1 MKGLLL
7 SLVPGRKLTALDLVF
22 AALGLLAVAVMISY
36 AIHPI
41 AGVTLAM
48 MGLGRPIL
56 TQDELNAHRT
66 ALAAQDVIYAPLY
79 DSISYAAAGQS
90 QLVLF
95 TSPLGQGT
103 TTSPGAT
110 GSKTIADTNMTA
122 AGQLTKGNEFF
133 MVGQEIMF
141 FPGESPENNGVGAT
155 VGFLNDTYAFSKSGV
170 LTLQIG
176 SNRAYIQDG
185 PLGIF
190 PPSARLA
197 VALGVGGNATAGT
210 QTILNNMYAA
220 MTGEPYAITPVYIE
234 ATQGFQEVLQWPAA
248 VTITATARL
257 FSRLRGY
264 LIRNAQ

>member
-1 MKGLLL
+1 MKGLYRL
-7 SLVPGRKLTALDLVF
+7 SRLDMFFAVLGIIAIAVAIG
-22 AALGLLAVAVMISY
+22 AAL
-36 AIHPI
+36 HPV
-41 AGVTLAM
+41 AGVLIAS

-66 ALAAQDVIYAPLY
+66 ALAAQDVIYAPLF
-79 DSISYAAAGQS
+79 DSSAYGTAGQN
-90 QLVLF
+90 QIVLF

-103 TTSPGAT
+103 TTAPGAT
-110 GSKTIADTNMTA
+110 GSKTLADTNMTA

-133 MVGQEIMF
+133 MVGQELML
-141 FPGESPENNGVGAT
+141 FPGEAPEIAGAASAPT
-155 VGFLNDTYAFSKSGV
+155 VVNGFLNDTYNIGKSGV

-185 PLGIF
+185 PLMIF

-197 VALGVGGNATAGT
+197 VQAAVGGGATGGT
-210 QTILNNMYAA
+210 QSIINNVYAA
-220 MTGEPYAITPVYIE
+220 WAGEPYAITPVYIE
-234 ATQGFQEVLQWPAA
+234 ATQGFQETLQWPAN
-248 VTITATARL
+248 VTAIATARL

>member
-1 MKGLLL
+1 
-7 SLVPGRKLTALDLVF
+7 
-22 AALGLLAVAVMISY
+22 
-36 AIHPI
+36 
-41 AGVTLAM
+41 M

-56 TQDELNAHRT
+56 TQQDLNEHRT
-66 ALAAQDVIYAPLY
+66 ALATQDVIYAPLY
-79 DSISYAAAGQS
+79 DSINYAAAGQS

-103 TTSPGAT
+103 TTAPAAT
-110 GSKTIADTNMTA
+110 GSKTLADTNMTA

-133 MVGQEIMF
+133 MIGQELML
-141 FPGESPENNGVGAT
+141 FPGEAPEQNGVGGT
-155 VGFLNDTYAFSKSGV
+155 NGFLNDTYAVGKSGV

-185 PLGIF
+185 PLMIY

-210 QTILNNMYAA
+210 QTIVNNVYASW
-220 MTGEPYAITPVYIE
+220 TGEPYAITPVYIE
-234 ATQGFQEVLQWPAA
+234 ATQGFQETLQWPAS

-264 LIRNAQ
+264 LVRNAQ

>member
-1 MKGLLL
+1 MLRRL
-7 SLVPGRKLTALDLVF
+7 SHFNRIEVLFMV
-22 AALGLLAVAVMISY
+22 LGIVALAVIVSMVL
-36 AIHPI
+36 HPL
-41 AGVTLAM
+41 AGVTIAM

-56 TQDELNAHRT
+56 TQDELNQHRT

-79 DSISYAAAGQS
+79 DSASYATAGQN
-90 QLVLF
+90 QIVLF

-103 TTSPGAT
+103 TTAPSAT
-110 GSKTIADTNMTA
+110 GTKTYADTNMTA

-133 MVGQEIMF
+133 MVGQELMF
-141 FPGESPENNGVGAT
+141 FPGESPET
-155 VGFLNDTYAFSKSGV
+155 VGGNNVINSTLNDTYIVGKSGI

-185 PLGIF
+185 PLMIF

-197 VALGVGGNATAGT
+197 VQAAIGGVNTAST
-210 QTILNNMYAA
+210 QSISEAVYASWA
-220 MTGEPYAITPVYIE
+220 GEPYAITPVYIE
-234 ATQGFQEVLQWPAA
+234 ATQGFQETLQWPAL
-248 VTITATARL
+248 VTIVATARL

>member
-1 MKGLLL
+1 MLSFKKLNLTTLL
-7 SLVPGRKLTALDLVF
+7 F
-22 AALGLLAVAVMISY
+22 AVLGAVALCIL
-36 AIHPI
+36 IQHGLHPV
-41 AGVTLAM
+41 AGASLAM
-48 MGLGRPIL
+48 LGLGRPIL
-56 TQDELNAHRT
+56 TQADLDAHRT
-66 ALAAQDVIYAPLY
+66 ALAQQDIIYAPLY
-79 DSISYAAAGQS
+79 DSANYASAGQN
-90 QLVLF
+90 QIVLF

-103 TTSPGAT
+103 TSAPSAT
-110 GSKTIADTNMTA
+110 GSKTLADTNMTA

-141 FPGESPENNGVGAT
+141 FPGEAPEQNLGAGAT
-155 VGFLNDTYAFSKSGV
+155 VNGFLNDTYIFSKAGF

-176 SNRAYIQDG
+176 SNRNYIQDG

-197 VALGVGGNATAGT
+197 VSASGGGSSTAGT
-210 QTILNNMYAA
+210 QSVLTQLYAA

-234 ATQGFQEVLQWPAA
+234 ATQGFQEVLQWPAN
-248 VTITATARL
+248 VTLQVTARF